1 EPTAPP
7 PPRAAARGRGMF
19 ACCLGCRGT
28 APAVDAQ
35 VILPAAGAEP
45 PRGERPVQE
54 ALGPRD
60 GEASLPTSHTGAV
73 LDDASSATAPPG
85 ASGASACQP
94 EAAHGEQLGLAGQ
107 EEAQASPQLEP
118 AAATALP
125 LLDEDRALFEQDV
138 RRHAAAR
145 AGLEQLRQPAAE
157 LLAQVGEEERK
168 DVARFLSDDTLV
180 RYLEASGLC
189 R

>member
-118 AAATALP
+118 
-125 LLDEDRALFEQDV
+125 
-138 RRHAAAR
+138 
-145 AGLEQLRQPAAE
+145 PAAE

-168 DVARFLSDDTLV
+168 DVARFLSDDTLLTRRIGGFDDV
-180 RYLEASGLC
+180 RRRRGKGC
-189 R
+189 